1 MRIGLP
7 DSVLFNR
14 YGTWWTTFLEGIG
27 IDVVLPKASF
37 ADSLKVGQNSMPDE
51 PATMQLLIGRVFELS
66 TEVEALLIPNVN
78 PGAEPGT
85 RGAAL
90 EPWLVDLPIMLA
102 QRFSLPTIYDIPARL
117 EPNETTLSA
126 VRLGQTLIGNAQVV
140 RRSLDKIQASLKPTH
155 PPEPLWQYAGRTTI
169 GLVADPLLLEQ
180 PFLIAD
186 TIAALENAGLHPIP
200 ISTMPRARATEEG
213 KRINPHL
220 LEIDHEMIGSA
231 KLLSAKAAI
240 RGLVYISQPN
250 AAAHRRLLERSAFN
264 TKKPTLL
271 LEWNNLDFAAL
282 QEFAKKIAL

>member
-37 ADSLKVGQNSMPDE
+37 ADSLKVGQNAMPDE

-90 EPWLVDLPIMLA
+90 EPWLVDLPTMLA
-102 QRFSLPTIYDIPARL
+102 QRFSLPTIYNVPARL
-117 EPNETTLSA
+117 ETSETTGIA
-126 VRLGQTLIGNAQVV
+126 IRLGQTLTGNAQMV
-140 RRSLDKIQASLKPTH
+140 RRSLDKIQANLKPSH
-155 PPEPLWQYAGRTTI
+155 IPEPMWQYSGRTTI

-186 TIAALENAGLHPIP
+186 TLTALETAGLHPIP
-200 ISTMPRARATEEG
+200 ISTMPRARAIEEG
-213 KRINPHL
+213 KRITPYL

-231 KLLSAKAAI
+231 TLLAAKAAI
-240 RGLVYISQPN
+240 RGLIYIAQPN
-250 AAAHRRLLERSAFN
+250 AAAHRRLLKRSAHN
-264 TKKPTLL
+264 TKKPTLT
-271 LEWNNLDFAAL
+271 LEWNNLDLVAL
-282 QEFAKKIAL
+282 QEFAQKIAL

>member
-27 IDVVLPKASF
+27 IDVILPKASF
-37 ADSLKVGQNSMPDE
+37 ADALKVGQNAMPDE
-51 PATMQLLIGRVFELS
+51 PATMQLLVGRIFELS
-66 TEVEALLIPNVN
+66 TEVEALLIPDVN

-90 EPWLVDLPIMLA
+90 EPWLVDLPTMLG
-102 QRFSLPTIYDIPARL
+102 QRFSLPTIYKVPARL
-117 EPNETTLSA
+117 ETTETTLSA
-126 VRLGQTLIGNAQVV
+126 VRLGQTLTGNAQVV
-140 RRSLDKIQASLKPTH
+140 RRSLDKIQSSLKPSQT
-155 PPEPLWQYAGRTTI
+155 PEPLWQYAGRTTI

-186 TIAALENAGLHPIP
+186 TLAALENAGLHPIA

-240 RGLVYISQPN
+240 RGLVYIAQPN

-271 LEWNNLDFAAL
+271 LEWNNLDLAAL
-282 QEFAKKIAL
+282 HEFAQKIAL